1 MLLKTRPLNLSF
13 LNFIAFQDPKV
24 EGVTIYLA
32 DFERPITEKLAK
44 DFFDDPTST
53 SLTCAR
59 GTNIKVGDISKD
71 LQGEVRNTY
80 MIIPPF

>member
-1 MLLKTRPLNLSF
+1 MMLRSPRLLNTILYPPA
-13 LNFIAFQDPKV
+13 AFQDPKV

-32 DFERPITEKLAK
+32 DFERPINEKLAK
-44 DFFDDPTST
+44 NFFDDPTST

-71 LQGEVRNTY
+71 LQGEVRNV
-80 MIIPPF
+80 M

>member
-1 MLLKTRPLNLSF
+1 MLNINLFNPS
-13 LNFIAFQDPKV
+13 AFQDPKV

-32 DFERPITEKLAK
+32 DFERPINEKLAK

-59 GTNIKVGDISKD
+59 ATNIKVGDISKD
-71 LQGEVRNTY
+71 LQGEVRNT
-80 MIIPPF
+80 MKTTPPF